1 MRSDEAMLE
10 IHPVTSERWGDIE
23 NLFGARGACGG
34 CWCMFWMQ
42 TRKEFEANKGESNRM
57 SMKALVESGAEP
69 GLIAYIGGESA
80 GWCAVGPRES
90 YPALE
95 RSRVYARV
103 DDAPVWSIVCFFI
116 AKKFRRRGLS
126 IALIGAAVEFAK
138 SRGAKIVE
146 SYPKV
151 PKSSDSPDV
160 FAWTGTLGAF
170 EKCGFTEAA
179 RRSDTSRVM
188 RREFKS

>member
-1 MRSDEAMLE
+1 MTGNIE
-10 IHPVTSERWGDIE
+10 IHPVTSERWSDLE

-34 CWCMFWMQ
+34 CWCMFWKL
-42 TRKEFEANKGESNRM
+42 TRKEFEAKKGGENRLA
-57 SMKALVESGAEP
+57 MKALVESGAEP
-69 GLIAYIGGESA
+69 GLIAYIGGEPA
-80 GWCAVGPRES
+80 GWCAVGPREN

-126 IALIGAAVEFAK
+126 VALIGAAAEFAK

-146 SYPKV
+146 GYPKV
-151 PKSSDSPDV
+151 PKSDDSPDV
-160 FAWTGTLGAF
+160 FAWTGTLCAF
-170 EKCGFTEAA
+170 EKCGFTEIA
-179 RRSDTSRVM
+179 RRSETSRVM
-188 RREFKS
+188 RFYLKSRG